1 MKVIEILRVKGNA
14 LFTVRPDSLLQ
25 EAVATMVEEDI
36 GSLIVFEQGR
46 LVGLLTF
53 REVLKAV
60 HRAGADWPR
69 VSVRDAMLVDPLS
82 VPPDMDVD
90 VLRQL
95 MVQRHQRY
103 YPVLEQGTLIGVL
116 SFHDVARA
124 VLEEQGFENRVLKE
138 FIRSMQDNPS

>member
-14 LFTVRPDSLLQ
+14 LFTVRPDSTLQ

-36 GSLIVFEQGR
+36 GSLIVFDQRR

-60 HRAGADWPR
+60 HRAGADWAR

-138 FIRSMQDNPS
+138 FIRSMQDDPS